1 MESNRRFEK
10 PQDSWPTH
18 ANRPSVKPRVIS
30 ARFITGTNKRKEEN
44 EKKQDAVCD
53 GTLPT
58 DIQPDYHPIFDEPE
72 NLVTASDV
80 SSSMFSDDVQTGIDA
95 PEVAR
100 DFATGKETKIR
111 VIGKHG
117 VEVGIVRRMC
127 ECKLNTLWR
136 SPERFLYFNNYNFRF
151 RKFASREA
159 FVGRRWKPRDHAAC
173 KKRYFDMQVT
183 KYK

>member
-1 MESNRRFEK
+1 MESNRRSEK
-10 PQDSWPTH
+10 PQELWPTH
-18 ANRPSVKPRVIS
+18 ANRPSAKPRVIS

-44 EKKQDAVCD
+44 EKKHDTVYD
-53 GTLPT
+53 VTLPSDT
-58 DIQPDYHPIFDEPE
+58 QPDHHPIFDEPE

-100 DFATGKETKIR
+100 DSMTGKETKVR

-127 ECKLNTLWR
+127 EYFENLPRERR
-136 SPERFLYFNNYNFRF
+136 S
-151 RKFASREA
+151 
-159 FVGRRWKPRDHAAC
+159 
-173 KKRYFDMQVT
+173 
-183 KYK
+183 